1 MAVLLFQVYYFPD
14 FNPDSVAKVLE
25 LINSGAT
32 DLTPDDVQLRR
43 GMISIIQSLQIN
55 INLEPAT
62 RGYTKMASQNMPRN
76 MDDLTDKIKRT
87 PQKMSKNC
95 DKSPMMPQKMAEACD
110 KIRIADLCDST
121 EKNIEVPKI
130 GPPEGLNKMP
140 KYSTDSEMEEV
151 TMPNR

>member
-1 MAVLLFQVYYFPD
+1 MLPLNSIYYFPD
-14 FNPDSVAKVLE
+14 FNPEAMDKVLE
-25 LINSGAT
+25 LINSGT
-32 DLTPDDVQLRR
+32 TELSPDAELRT

-62 RGYTKMASQNMPRN
+62 RGYTKITSQNIPQN

-121 EKNIEVPKI
+121 
-130 GPPEGLNKMP
+130 
-140 KYSTDSEMEEV
+140 DSEMEEV